1 MLNYGLFAD
10 TDDNTEL
17 ISNSKRIT
25 SLNESPVSKLRSDLE
40 IKKINIIEKQ
50 KKIKHQPINNYS
62 VNTNNNVDIIQL
74 NNKIITQALT
84 NILSTYTPKS
94 RF

>member
-40 IKKINIIEKQ
+40 IKKINIVEK
-50 KKIKHQPINNYS
+50 
-62 VNTNNNVDIIQL
+62 
-74 NNKIITQALT
+74 
-84 NILSTYTPKS
+84 
-94 RF
+94 